1 MLKFNLAGREIFIE
15 TQKELLGEKNS
26 YWMAALTKL
35 KEKSAF
41 KVYAKSQMV
50 DFTTTNAITAA
61 LEQYEKAVKNLSDDD
76 QLIDEE
82 DGHEIDVYD
91 YIPKEYHEIYNYS
104 KKYQGIIDAVSPHP
118 CFVGST
124 KVKTD
129 KGYKEIK
136 DIQIGDFVLTHQNRY
151 RRVLNLMNSKTNL
164 ITKVKIFNCEEIQC
178 TDNHPFYAK
187 TDDVDTPFWVNAED
201 LTDKHYVA
209 MPKKVAVKQYTF
221 NSWKD
226 GVEHVWI
233 KVENVEFIHKTETVY
248 NLSVEE
254 DTSYTANNIAVHN
267 CAFLVTNDPITRSF
281 GLMRVKDEIVCMVEG
296 SVADSWKY
304 VKNDLLSVSVYSL
317 IGNTFARIGKPIL
330 SVSELIEATKYDEK
344 VWKIYEE
351 GYTMCRFMHREYVNI
366 HVN

>member
-1 MLKFNLAGREIFIE
+1 MSSTRNIGKPTVLKFNLAGREIFIE

-61 LEQYEKAVKNLSDDD
+61 LEQYEKAIKNLSDDD

-118 CFVGST
+118 C
-124 KVKTD
+124 
-129 KGYKEIK
+129 
-136 DIQIGDFVLTHQNRY
+136 
-151 RRVLNLMNSKTNL
+151 
-164 ITKVKIFNCEEIQC
+164 
-178 TDNHPFYAK
+178 
-187 TDDVDTPFWVNAED
+187 
-201 LTDKHYVA
+201 
-209 MPKKVAVKQYTF
+209 
-221 NSWKD
+221 
-226 GVEHVWI
+226 
-233 KVENVEFIHKTETVY
+233 
-248 NLSVEE
+248 
-254 DTSYTANNIAVHN
+254 
-267 CAFLVTNDPITRSF
+267 AFLVTNDSITRSF

-296 SVADSWKY
+296 GVADSWKY

-351 GYTMCRFMHREYVNI
+351 GYTMCRFMHLE
-366 HVN
+366 HVNVQAN

>member
-1 MLKFNLAGREIFIE
+1 MVENCIVHNSCSSFITNFFLGLTNVDRIKASVTMLPTRFLSADRIIAGSLPDIDMNLAGREIFIE
-15 TQKELLGEKNS
+15 TQREMLGEKNS

-41 KVYAKSQMV
+41 KIYAKSQMV

-118 CFVGST
+118 C
-124 KVKTD
+124 
-129 KGYKEIK
+129 
-136 DIQIGDFVLTHQNRY
+136 
-151 RRVLNLMNSKTNL
+151 
-164 ITKVKIFNCEEIQC
+164 
-178 TDNHPFYAK
+178 
-187 TDDVDTPFWVNAED
+187 
-201 LTDKHYVA
+201 
-209 MPKKVAVKQYTF
+209 
-221 NSWKD
+221 
-226 GVEHVWI
+226 
-233 KVENVEFIHKTETVY
+233 
-248 NLSVEE
+248 
-254 DTSYTANNIAVHN
+254 
-267 CAFLVTNDPITRSF
+267 AFLVTNDPITRSF

-296 SVADSWKY
+296 GVADSWKY

-351 GYTMCRFMHREYVNI
+351 GYTMCRFMHLE
-366 HVN
+366 HVNVQAN